1 MRSWIVNIITV
12 MMLTFFAEML
22 IPNGKFKRYSKLV
35 LGLIVIITIIK
46 PIVQIS
52 NREMWLNKITVDTS
66 NYLDRSKVTEQSKI
80 MKQKQIDQI
89 VRTYYNNLTDQIEK
103 RVQSISKEY
112 TTKVKVNVDTDINS
126 SGFGSI
132 RGIEVLLSPDE
143 HSSVVETVAPV
154 RPLNISTHSKSTE
167 QQDEYMN
174 NDKDSNVNVALN
186 KNIYTKEEEQLRLK
200 IIDSLQTVYN
210 VPGENIKINIQKSK
224 K

>member
-1 MRSWIVNIITV
+1 